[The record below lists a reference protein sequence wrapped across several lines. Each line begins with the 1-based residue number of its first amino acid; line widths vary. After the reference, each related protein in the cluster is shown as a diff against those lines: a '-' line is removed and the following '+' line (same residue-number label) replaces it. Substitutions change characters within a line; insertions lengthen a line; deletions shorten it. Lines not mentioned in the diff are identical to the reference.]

1 MATTDAD
8 IALLE
13 ELAPVAE
20 RLLERHLSA
29 TKEWFPHEL
38 VPWGLGRDFE
48 PGEVWDEAQA
58 PMDDAVRSALFVNL
72 LTEDNLPHY
81 FRTID
86 RLYGEDKAWGAWS
99 KRWTAE
105 EGRHSIVIR
114 DYLTVT
120 RAVDPVALE
129 RGRMAQ
135 VSGGQV
141 PQPATVADGL
151 VYVTLQEMATR
162 ISHRN
167 TGRLLADKRGY
178 EIMARVAGDE
188 NLHHNFYRD
197 ITSALL
203 EVDPSTV
210 VLAIERN
217 VRQFEM
223 PGTGIPNFSR
233 HAKAIAE
240 AGIYDFGAHHDHI
253 LQPIVI
259 RHWGLESIEGLS
271 PEAEAARASTLA
283 YIARVGKAGRR
294 MADRRAARVAKAA
307 EREAVSAPA

>member
-1 MATTDAD
+1 MVAD
-8 IALLE
+8 TSLLE
-13 ELAPVAE
+13 ELHPVVE
-20 RLLERHLSA
+20 SLLERHLSNA
-29 TKEWFPHEL
+29 KEWFPHEL
-38 VPWGLGRDFE
+38 VPWSLGHDFE
-48 PGEVWDEAQA
+48 AGEPWDESQA

-86 RLYGEDKAWGAWS
+86 RLYGEDDAWGAWS

-114 DYLTVT
+114 DYLTIM

-135 VSGGQV
+135 VSSGEV

-188 NLHHNFYRD
+188 QLHHVFYRD

-203 EVDPSTV
+203 EIDPSAV
-210 VLAIERN
+210 MLAIERN
-217 VRQFEM
+217 VKGFQM
-223 PGTGIPNFSR
+223 PGTGIPDFSK
-233 HAKAIAE
+233 HSKAIAE
-240 AGIYDFGAHHDHI
+240 AGIYDFAAHHDHI
-253 LQPIVI
+253 LQPIVVK
-259 RHWGLESIEGLS
+259 HWGLEDLEGLS
-271 PEAEAARASTLA
+271 PEAEKARGSTLKF
-283 YIARVGKAGRR
+283 IARVGKAGRR
-294 MADRRAARVAKAA
+294 TVERREARAARVGSP
-307 EREAVSAPA
+307 EVVSA

>member
-1 MATTDAD
+1 MAVEDD

-13 ELAPVAE
+13 ELHPIAE
-20 RLLERHLSA
+20 SLLERHLKNA
-29 TKEWFPHEL
+29 KEWFPHEL
-38 VPWGLGRDFE
+38 VPWSLGRDFE
-48 PGEVWDEAQA
+48 PGEVWDESQA
-58 PMDDAVRSALFVNL
+58 PMDEAVRSALFVNL

-86 RLYGEDKAWGAWS
+86 RLYGEDDAWGAWS

-105 EGRHSIVIR
+105 EGRHAIVIR

-129 RGRMAQ
+129 RGRMSQ
-135 VSGGQV
+135 LSGGEV
-141 PQPATVADGL
+141 PQPATIADGL

-188 NLHHNFYRD
+188 QLHHIFYRD
-197 ITSALL
+197 TATALL
-203 EVDPSTV
+203 EIDPSMV

-217 VRQFEM
+217 VKGFEM
-223 PGTGIPNFSR
+223 PGTGIPDFAR

-240 AGIYDFGAHHDHI
+240 AGIYDFAAHHDHI
-253 LQPIVI
+253 LQPIVVK
-259 RHWGLESIEGLS
+259 HWGLEHLEGLT
-271 PEAEAARASTLA
+271 PEAEEARTSTLDF
-283 YIARVGKAGRR
+283 IRRVGKAGAR
-294 MADRRAARVAKAA
+294 MADRRAARAAKA
-307 EREAVSAPA
+307 EAKESVSA